1 VERARDA
8 LARGNVEMIQEQPK
22 HAASFDAELSVARD
36 LPVRGVP
43 SVRVPMSDE
52 ATLAG
57 YAWTVVKG
65 WRTVVAALAAAL
77 AMGVLYLLVATPVY
91 HSDTIVQ
98 VEPRNS
104 GLAGLEE
111 LITQGPQGPAETE
124 MALIRSRSSLN
135 AVIEELGLDVNV
147 APRRFPL
154 IGGSLARRYEGAGPA
169 PAFLGL
175 DSWAWGGESLAIQRL
190 DVPDDLLDVP
200 LRLTA
205 GEGGHYRLDVEDTG
219 ALLVEGAV
227 GAEAVA
233 GEGARTAVAV
243 SRLVARPGTQFTV
256 TKRRR
261 SDLAAALQKQLRI
274 AEDGRLSGVLV
285 ISLAGASPARTA
297 AILDA
302 VADHYVRQN
311 VERKSAEAAQQLA
324 FIESQLPLV
333 KANVSTAE
341 AALNKFLKT
350 HGSVN
355 LSTEAQSILDRAAA
369 IERELSALEM
379 QGSELRQR
387 FTAKH
392 PTVASLNEKMQ
403 VLRAE
408 RGSINARM
416 QQMPEREADTARL
429 QRDLKVATDLYTL
442 LFNKAQELRVVK
454 MGTVGNVRIVDRAVV
469 ANRPSWPKR
478 GTVLALT
485 TLLGLL
491 GGVGLAIVRKALA
504 QGADD
509 AEEIEA
515 GTGLPVYATVVHS
528 RAENDLA
535 RLRRTGQAASGR
547 ILAAVDP
554 QDPAIESIRSLR
566 TSVQFALVE
575 SRRNVILISG
585 PAPGV
590 GKTFVCVNL
599 AYVLASTDAR
609 VLIIDADLR
618 RGRLHHKFGVAR
630 RPGVSDVLCDAEPLA
645 SAIRPTGIPSVD
657 ILPTGSVPP
666 NPVELL
672 SSDRFSLLVDKVSR
686 AYAYVLVDTPPALA
700 VTDATVVARLAG
712 VNLLVLRAGQHSMR
726 EIAICVKRFTQSG
739 STVHGAIL
747 NDVQPT
753 LGRYGRHGRYQR
765 YDYRSEDA

>member
-1 VERARDA
+1 
-8 LARGNVEMIQEQPK
+8 MSQEQPK
-22 HAASFDAELSVARD
+22 HAAPFDADLGVARD
-36 LPVRGVP
+36 LPIRSVA
-43 SVRVPMSDE
+43 SVRVPASDE

-65 WRTVVAALAAAL
+65 WRTVAGVLAASLAL
-77 AMGVLYLLVATPVY
+77 GVLYLFAASPVY
-91 HSDTIVQ
+91 SSNTIVQ

-104 GLAGLEE
+104 GFAGLEE
-111 LITQGPQGPAETE
+111 LLTQGPQGPAEAE
-124 MALIRSRSSLN
+124 IAIIRSRTSLN
-135 AVIEELGLDVNV
+135 QVIEELGLDLN
-147 APRRFPL
+147 ASPRRFPV
-154 IGGSLARRYEGAGPA
+154 IGNALARRHTGTDPA
-169 PAFLGL
+169 PALLGL
-175 DSWAWGGESLAIQRL
+175 DSYGWGGESLVIGRL
-190 DVPDDLLDVP
+190 EVPDDLLDVP

-205 GEGGHYRLDVEDTG
+205 GEGGRYRLDGEDG
-219 ALLVEGAV
+219 LLVEGQV
-227 GAEAVA
+227 GAEAA
-233 GEGARTAVAV
+233 RGEGPTRTAVLV
-243 SRLVARPGTQFTV
+243 TRLVARPGTEFTV

-261 SDLAAALQKQLRI
+261 SDLAAALQRQLRI
-274 AEDGRLSGVLV
+274 TEDGRLSGVLV
-285 ISLAGASPARTA
+285 ISLDGRSPVRTA

-302 VADHYVRQN
+302 VADNYVRQN
-311 VERKSAEAAQQLA
+311 VERRSAEAAQQLA

-333 KANVSTAE
+333 KTNVSEAE
-341 AALNKFLKT
+341 ASLNKFLKT

-355 LSTEAQSILDRAAA
+355 LSNEAQAVLDRAAS
-369 IERELSALEM
+369 IERDLSALEM

-387 FTAKH
+387 FTVNH
-392 PTVASLNEKMQ
+392 PIVASLNEKMQ

-408 RGSINARM
+408 RSSINARL

-454 MGTVGNVRIVDRAVV
+454 SGAVGNVRIIDRAFV
-469 ANRPSWPKR
+469 ANRPAWPKPA
-478 GTVLALT
+478 TVLALT
-485 TLLGLL
+485 MLLGLL
-491 GGVGLAIVRKALA
+491 GGAGLAFVRKALA

-515 GTGLPVYATVVHS
+515 STGLPVYATVVHS
-528 RAENDLA
+528 RAEHDLT
-535 RLRRTGQAASGR
+535 LQRRAGEAAPGR
-547 ILAAVDP
+547 ILATVDP
-554 QDPAIESIRSLR
+554 QDPAIESVRSLR
-566 TSVQFALVE
+566 TSVQFALAE
-575 SRRNVILISG
+575 SRRNVISISG

-599 AYVLASTDAR
+599 ACVLASTDAR
-609 VLIIDADLR
+609 ILIVDADLR
-618 RGRLHHKFGVAR
+618 RGRLHHKFGAAR
-630 RPGVSDVLCDAEPLA
+630 RPGVSDVLCDAAPLA
-645 SAIRPTGIPSVD
+645 SAIRPTGIPSID
-657 ILPTGSVPP
+657 ILPTGNVPP

-672 SSDRFSLLVDKVSR
+672 SSERFRVLIEKVSR
-686 AYAYVLVDTPPALA
+686 SYAYVLVDTPPALA

-712 VNLLVLRAGQHSMR
+712 VNLLVLKAGQHSMR